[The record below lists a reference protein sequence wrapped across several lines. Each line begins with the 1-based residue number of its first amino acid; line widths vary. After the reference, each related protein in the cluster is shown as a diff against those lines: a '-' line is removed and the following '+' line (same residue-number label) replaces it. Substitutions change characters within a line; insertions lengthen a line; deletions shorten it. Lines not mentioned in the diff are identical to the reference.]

1 VCHICGKSFK
11 KLLSHV
17 WQKHE
22 LSAEE
27 YKEMFGLEKRRG
39 IMNEEA
45 REVLRQRV
53 KENYDLVV
61 SQNLLKGGQQSRFR
75 TGSRG
80 RTCSSSQYSSRM

>member
-1 VCHICGKSFK
+1 
-11 KLLSHV
+11 
-17 WQKHE
+17 

-80 RTCSSSQYSSRM
+80 RTKEQISWFTWGIGQHLLAGHKIELKLR